1 MDAPHQFLQPF
12 APAGPNSSPSAA
24 SPALSS
30 SSAASSHF
38 GFRRNTSTTSLGTAS
53 STSSPFPSPGP
64 HDLHKGRLAAPP
76 DGDYFDQEPA
86 MRPHSSGGGGGGGGQ
101 YAQPG
106 QYYTHAQPG
115 STFVNQHL
123 QPRISSRAPPPPAA
137 IFAQPR
143 PPRGYSPAYDARG
156 QHVQHARQSHPPSQ
170 QQQQQPQPQKLHR
183 RGASDDDE
191 QLRPRSTAG
200 PPRTSSRVLPGQHY
214 ARAQGPP
221 PHLAYGAQ
229 VQRAPEPP
237 LSPTWSSRSGL
248 SGTSAST
255 TFTFPAQSL
264 SLPPTP
270 SSATF
275 PPGMTAPPPRPRTA
289 ASSPAR
295 SPAPRP
301 SPPPPA
307 PAPAPAALSLGPPF
321 DVADWTSATLP
332 AVVSPAMYLSWQE
345 SPLEKQRGFETV
357 FVDAQ
362 ARRVVFVA
370 REYRRGEDGVLRR
383 ESAAGATAEDGILW
397 PEWHDGLG
405 PSEGAEAGQARN
417 EHEGVE
423 WLLLEVPTAKQRER
437 GSDQLKKV
445 GLVTEETLFLQQG
458 RKIRWSKFYRRAIF
472 GNAEPLWKGVG
483 GGKYRWVKLKDPNCF
498 QLVDDKTR
506 EVVVS
511 VREQDGKPC
520 VSLSLYLSVLLA
532 LVLLV
537 DVLTLLS
544 PLAGRSSSS
553 RPSSCPRSSP
563 SSSPCSIAPTPS
575 PRRREPRTSAFGRRK
590 RSSRGSER
598 ASAGGG

>member
-1 MDAPHQFLQPF
+1 MASPHQYLQPN
-12 APAGPNSSPSAA
+12 AHAQSSPSA

-30 SSAASSHF
+30 TSSAASSHF
-38 GFRRNTSTTSLGTAS
+38 GFRRYASTNSLAASS

-64 HDLHKGRLAAPP
+64 HDLHKSQPAAVATAR
-76 DGDYFDQEPA
+76 GDYFDQEPA
-86 MRPHSSGGGGGGGGQ
+86 TDGMRPHSGTSQ

-106 QYYTHAQPG
+106 QYYTHAPPG
-115 STFVNQHL
+115 STFVHQHHV
-123 QPRISSRAPPPPAA
+123 QPHISSRAAPPTA
-137 IFAQPR
+137 IFAQPPP
-143 PPRGYSPAYDARG
+143 PPRGYSPAHDARA
-156 QHVQHARQSHPPSQ
+156 QHAQHARQSRPPSQ
-170 QQQQQPQPQKLHR
+170 QQPHKLHR
-183 RGASDDDE
+183 RGVSDDDE
-191 QLRPRSTAG
+191 QLRPRSTVG
-200 PPRTSSRVLPGQHY
+200 PARPSSRVLPGQHF
-214 ARAQGPP
+214 ARAPGPP
-221 PHLAYGAQ
+221 PHLSYGAQ
-229 VQRAPEPP
+229 VQRVPEPP
-237 LSPTWSSRSGL
+237 TSPTWSSRSGL

-255 TFTFPAQSL
+255 SFTFPAQSL

-270 SSATF
+270 SSPSF
-275 PPGMTAPPPRPRTA
+275 PRGMHAPPPPRPRDSTSA
-289 ASSPAR
+289 TFPHGVQGPPPPRSRVSSASPAR
-295 SPAPRP
+295 SPAPHP
-301 SPPPPA
+301 SPPLPA

-321 DVADWTSATLP
+321 DVADWTSSSVP
-332 AVVSPAMYLSWQE
+332 SVVSPSMYLSWQE

-383 ESAAGATAEDGILW
+383 ESAGGATAEDGILW

-417 EHEGVE
+417 EAEGVE

-445 GLVTEETLFLQQG
+445 GLVTEQTLFLQQG

-511 VREQDGKPC
+511 VREQDGKPTQLI
-520 VSLSLYLSVLLA
+520 LSA
-532 LVLLV
+532 LILPSIQPV
-537 DVLTLLS
+537 VLTLLHR
-544 PLAGRSSSS
+544 AYA
-553 RPSSCPRSSP
+553 
-563 SSSPCSIAPTPS
+563 IAKK
-575 PRRREPRTSAFGRRK
+575 A
-590 RSSRGSER
+590 R
-598 ASAGGG
+598 ASDQRVWEEEEVVAW

>member
-1 MDAPHQFLQPF
+1 MATPHQFLQPF
-12 APAGPNSSPSAA
+12 APAGADSSPSA

-38 GFRRNTSTTSLGTAS
+38 GFRRYASTNSLGTSS

-64 HDLHKGRLAAPP
+64 HDLLKGSPAPP
-76 DGDYFDQEPA
+76 RGEYFEHQAATDN
-86 MRPHSSGGGGGGGGQ
+86 MRPHSGGGGGGGQ
-101 YAQPG
+101 YAHPG
-106 QYYTHAQPG
+106 QYYTHAQQG

-137 IFAQPR
+137 PIFAQP
-143 PPRGYSPAYDARG
+143 PPSRGSSPAYDARG
-156 QHVQHARQSHPPSQ
+156 QHLQHARLSRPPSQ
-170 QQQQQPQPQKLHR
+170 QQQQQQHQPQKLHR
-183 RGASDDDE
+183 RGGSDDDE
-191 QLRPRSTAG
+191 LIRPRSSAG
-200 PPRTSSRVLPGQHY
+200 PPRTSSRILPGQHY
-214 ARAQGPP
+214 ARAPGPP
-221 PHLAYGAQ
+221 PHLAYG
-229 VQRAPEPP
+229 APEPP

-248 SGTSAST
+248 SGVSAST

-270 SSATF
+270 SSTTF
-275 PPGMTAPPPRPRTA
+275 PPGMQAPPSRSRTA

-321 DVADWTSATLP
+321 DVADWTSPSLP
-332 AVVSPAMYLSWQE
+332 SVVSPSMFLSWQE

-383 ESAAGATAEDGILW
+383 ESASGATAEDGILW

-417 EHEGVE
+417 EAEGVE

-511 VREQDGKPC
+511 VREQDGKPTQLI
-520 VSLSLYLSVLLA
+520 LSA
-532 LVLLV
+532 LILPSIQPV
-537 DVLTLLS
+537 VLTLLHR
-544 PLAGRSSSS
+544 AYA
-553 RPSSCPRSSP
+553 
-563 SSSPCSIAPTPS
+563 IAKK
-575 PRRREPRTSAFGRRK
+575 A
-590 RSSRGSER
+590 R
-598 ASAGGG
+598 ASDQRVWEEEEVVAW

>member
-1 MDAPHQFLQPF
+1 
-12 APAGPNSSPSAA
+12 
-24 SPALSS
+24 
-30 SSAASSHF
+30 
-38 GFRRNTSTTSLGTAS
+38 
-53 STSSPFPSPGP
+53 
-64 HDLHKGRLAAPP
+64 
-76 DGDYFDQEPA
+76 
-86 MRPHSSGGGGGGGGQ
+86 
-101 YAQPG
+101 
-106 QYYTHAQPG
+106 
-115 STFVNQHL
+115 
-123 QPRISSRAPPPPAA
+123 
-137 IFAQPR
+137 
-143 PPRGYSPAYDARG
+143 
-156 QHVQHARQSHPPSQ
+156 
-170 QQQQQPQPQKLHR
+170 
-183 RGASDDDE
+183 
-191 QLRPRSTAG
+191 
-200 PPRTSSRVLPGQHY
+200 
-214 ARAQGPP
+214 
-221 PHLAYGAQ
+221 
-229 VQRAPEPP
+229 
-237 LSPTWSSRSGL
+237 
-248 SGTSAST
+248 
-255 TFTFPAQSL
+255 
-264 SLPPTP
+264 
-270 SSATF
+270 
-275 PPGMTAPPPRPRTA
+275 
-289 ASSPAR
+289 
-295 SPAPRP
+295 
-301 SPPPPA
+301 
-307 PAPAPAALSLGPPF
+307 
-321 DVADWTSATLP
+321 
-332 AVVSPAMYLSWQE
+332 MYLSWQE

-458 RKIRWSKFYRRAIF
+458 RKIRWTKFYRRAIF

-532 LVLLV
+532 LLLLV

-553 RPSSCPRSSP
+553 RPSSSPRSSP